1 MDNLWWAWIILAGVF
16 IVGEILTVGFFLLW
30 FGIGAAAAGL
40 VALLGLGLAWQLL
53 TFAVVTGVLL
63 VYSQKFAE
71 RVSHKQ
77 PTGIGADR
85 LVAQRCMVVEDI
97 DNLKNTGRVR
107 LEQDEWR
114 AASADDKIIAAGTVV
129 EVVRVKGTQLIVEP
143 FQKGEYYGT
152 DNSHNGV

>member
-1 MDNLWWAWIILAGVF
+1 MSIACFLAGVF

-30 FGIGAAAAGL
+30 FGIGAAVAGL
-40 VALLGLGLAWQLL
+40 VALFGLGLAWQLL
-53 TFAVVTGVLL
+53 SFAVVTGVLL
-63 VYSQKFAE
+63 VYSQKFAD

-77 PTGIGADR
+77 PAGIGADR

-107 LEQDEWR
+107 IEQDEWR
-114 AASADDKIIAAGTVV
+114 AASADDKLIAAGTVV
-129 EVVRVKGTQLIVEP
+129 KVVRVKGTQLIVKP
-143 FQKGEYYGT
+143 FEKGEYYGP